1 MSRLHKNLDSLV
13 APPDAVCAA
22 RGSKIPHARIP
33 FAQGNRRLLAV
44 GASPAIPSF
53 RYPATHFQRVGRET
67 MHLRQTKVPFPF
79 SRKSFTHLSRALTS
93 LSMGRTINKS
103 GKDVYESH
111 NKSEFT
117 PYHVSDL
124 YT

>member
-1 MSRLHKNLDSLV
+1 MLEYLSPR
-13 APPDAVCAA
+13 
-22 RGSKIPHARIP
+22 
-33 FAQGNRRLLAV
+33 GNRRFLAV

-53 RYPATHFQRVGRET
+53 RYLATHFLRVGCESP
-67 MHLRQTKVPFPF
+67 HLRQTKVAFLV
-79 SRKSFTHLSRALTS
+79 SRKIFTHLSRALTS

-103 GKDVYESH
+103 GEDVYESH